1 MKWGKMVTNTVL
13 TITESFS
20 AVLSKHKNFLGYDIT
35 KEGTIK
41 MERKARILNA
51 GEYYHILMYIN
62 NGADNRLY
70 TEYMI
75 RKEFI

>member
-1 MKWGKMVTNTVL
+1 
-13 TITESFS
+13 
-20 AVLSKHKNFLGYDIT
+20 
-35 KEGTIK
+35 